1 MPTRF
6 HLTESATHSEEFKL
20 EIPFYH
26 NYDTMLT
33 EDYTV
38 TVTLPLG
45 STDIKVSS

>member
-6 HLTESATHSEEFKL
+6 HLTESVLEADKFKL

-38 TVTLPLG
+38 TITLPLG
-45 STDIKVSS
+45 ATDINVR